1 MIFKIFTYISDMK
14 SDGTWAALSA
24 LASSQHGVFTRQ
36 QAGAIGHSKK
46 SLDHLVKR
54 GAVSPVDRGVL
65 CFIAVPRSWRS
76 ALMSAV
82 LAGGGSQA
90 SHRSAACL
98 HELDGF
104 DEPQPIEVTVARGRY
119 PARGEVIVHRWTTPD
134 QNDFTQIDN
143 IPVSSVASTLA
154 RLGAVVPS
162 RRVEQALDDAL
173 RRGYSLKWI
182 QQTTE
187 RLHRPG
193 PTGTG
198 VLLRLLRD
206 RARQETIP
214 DSVFER
220 VTARVLAATDLASP
234 VLQHPVRLP
243 NGRTA
248 RIDIAWP
255 SVKWGIECHS
265 RRYHFGPARAAADHD
280 RDHQLAMAGWH
291 LTYLTWHQLQDPD
304 YVIEL
309 ARTMLAQRAVQ
320 SASPPIELAAE
331 CTS

>member
-1 MIFKIFTYISDMK
+1 MRT
-14 SDGTWAALSA
+14 GREWAELSK
-24 LASSQHGVFTRQ
+24 LASAQHGVFTRQ
-36 QAGAIGHSKK
+36 QADEMGYSKK
-46 SLDHLVKR
+46 SLDQLISR
-54 GAVSPVDRGVL
+54 GAVDAMDCGVL
-65 CFIAVPRSWRS
+65 RFTAVARSWRS

-82 LAGGGSQA
+82 LAGGGSHA

-104 DEPQPIEVTVARGRY
+104 GEPQPIEVTVARGRH
-119 PARGEVIVHRWTTPD
+119 PARDSVILHRWTAPD
-134 QNDFTQIDN
+134 MNDFTQVDG
-143 IPVSSVASTLA
+143 IPVSTVASTLA

-162 RRVEQALDDAL
+162 GRVEQALDDAL
-173 RRGYSLKWI
+173 RRGYPLKWI
-182 QQTTE
+182 EQTTE

-206 RARQETIP
+206 PARQQATP

-220 VTARVLAATDLASP
+220 MAARILNATDLAP
-234 VLQHPVRLP
+234 PALQHPVRLP

-255 SVKWGIECHS
+255 EVKWGIECHS
-265 RRYHFGPARAAADHD
+265 RRYHFGPARAHDDHD
-280 RDHQLAMAGWH
+280 RDHQMAMAGWH
-291 LTYLTWHQLQDPD
+291 LTYLTWHQLQDAD

-309 ARTMLAQRAVQ
+309 ARTMLAQRAVRSDST
-320 SASPPIELAAE
+320 SAELAAE
-331 CTS
+331 RTP

>member
-1 MIFKIFTYISDMK
+1 MSG
-14 SDGTWAALSA
+14 GTWAALSA
-24 LASSQHGVFTRQ
+24 LASAQHGVFSRK
-36 QAGAIGHSKK
+36 QAGAIGYSKK
-46 SLDHLVKR
+46 SLDHLIAR
-54 GAVSPVDRGVL
+54 GAIEPVDHGVL
-65 CFIAVPRSWRS
+65 SFIAARRSWRS
-76 ALMSAV
+76 SLMSAV
-82 LAGGGSQA
+82 LAGGGSHA

-98 HELDGF
+98 HGLDGF

-119 PARGEVIVHRWTTPD
+119 PARDEVIIHRWTSPD
-134 QNDFTQIDN
+134 QNDFTQVDG

-173 RRGYSLKWI
+173 RRGYSIKWI
-182 QQTTE
+182 EQTTE

-198 VLLRLLRD
+198 VLVRLLRD
-206 RARQETIP
+206 PARRQAIP
-214 DSVFER
+214 DSAFER
-220 VTARVLAATDLASP
+220 VAARILDATDLTSP
-234 VLQHPVRLP
+234 ALQHPVRLP

-255 SVKWGIECHS
+255 GVKWGIECHS
-265 RRYHFGPARAAADHD
+265 RRYHFGPRSADDDHD

-291 LTYLTWHQLQDPD
+291 LTYLTWRQLQDAD

-309 ARTMLAQRAVQ
+309 ARTMLAQRSVR
-320 SASPPIELAAE
+320 STTVPGELAAE
-331 CTS
+331 HTP